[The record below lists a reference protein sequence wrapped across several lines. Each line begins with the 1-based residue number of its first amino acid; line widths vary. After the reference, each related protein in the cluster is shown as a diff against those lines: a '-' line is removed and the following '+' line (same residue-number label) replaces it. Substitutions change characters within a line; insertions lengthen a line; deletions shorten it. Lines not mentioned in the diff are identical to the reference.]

1 MEQTNDDKV
10 VKLVIRL
17 QGSLHQRLTAEAKRF
32 ERSLQREMIWRL
44 RQSLNRKSDE
54 AAA

>member
-1 MEQTNDDKV
+1 MEQNGDDTV
-10 VKLVIRL
+10 VNVVIRL

-44 RQSLNRKSDE
+44 RKSLERQETATQS
-54 AAA
+54 

>member
-1 MEQTNDDKV
+1 MGNDDDTV

-17 QGSLHQRLTAEAKRF
+17 EGNLHQKLTAEAKRF

-44 RQSLNRKSDE
+44 RRSLDRQSDE